1 MSPST
6 RRIGSILPFVL
17 CLLAGCAPN
26 SGTVGPTFDASDGG
40 FQSRNGGPITL
51 AVRTPTGAVTSG
63 DGTPTVDRDGRPTVP
78 VESVSTTAT
87 GPGGYALATE
97 TEARWVATNTVMRNV
112 YLRRGADGQWVI
124 NSSTGTDLRI
134 KAAKIELD
142 PASGILKGED
152 LTFETVASE
161 PFRAS
166 NESLTALKDW
176 YLAQTEAQRKVFIA
190 QVEAQASA
198 VKESMPTLA
207 NALTQIVGFLAK
219 F

>member
-1 MSPST
+1 MSPSL
-6 RRIGSILPFVL
+6 RRIASILPFAL
-17 CLLAGCAPN
+17 CLLAGCAAN

-40 FQSRNGGPITL
+40 FTARNGGPITL
-51 AVRTPTGAVTSG
+51 AVRTPTGAVSSA
-63 DGTPTVDRDGRPTVP
+63 DGTPSLDRDGRPTVP

-134 KAAKIELD
+134 KAAKLELD
-142 PASGILKGED
+142 PSTGLLKGED
-152 LTFETVASE
+152 LTFETIASE

-166 NESLTALKDW
+166 NESLTALKEW
-176 YLAQTEAQRKVFIA
+176 FLAQTEAQRAVFIA
-190 QVEAQASA
+190 QMEAQAA
-198 VKESMPTLA
+198 TIKESLPTVA
-207 NALTQIVGFLAK
+207 NAITQIVSFLTK
-219 F
+219 P